1 MARSLLLLLLI
12 AVVAAGGLVW
22 FDYLNVIDLKTDL
35 APVYRLLGKDGR
47 SQGAADPEAALDLD
61 AEREAVLLET
71 LSLRESEIQRQENDL
86 LVRHEEVERIASEL
100 EERTRAVDDREKSM
114 SAALDMASAR
124 DKNIEQLARYYN
136 GMPPQNAV
144 ANLLA
149 QDDQMAI
156 DILRKVEALAQAEGT
171 ASIVSFW
178 FSLMPPQRAAD
189 LQRKMAERP
198 N

>member
-35 APVYRLLGKDGR
+35 APVYRLLGKGGR
-47 SQGAADPEAALDLD
+47 SQEPVDPELPLDLD
-61 AEREAVLLET
+61 AERRAVLLET
-71 LSLRESEIQRQENDL
+71 MDLRESEIRRQEDAL
-86 LVRHEEVERIASEL
+86 LARHEEVERIASEL
-100 EERTRAVDDREKSM
+100 EERSRAVDDREKSM
-114 SAALDMASAR
+114 SAALDMAAAR

-156 DILRKVEALAQAEGT
+156 DILRKVEALAQAAGT
-171 ASIVSFW
+171 TSIVSFW

>member
-35 APVYRLLGKDGR
+35 APVYRLLGKGGR
-47 SQGAADPEAALDLD
+47 SQETADPDARLDLD
-61 AEREAVLLET
+61 NERFAVLLET
-71 LSLRESEIQRQENDL
+71 LALRESEIQRQESEI
-86 LVRHEEVERIASEL
+86 LVRHEENERVANEL
-100 EERTRAVDDREKSM
+100 GDRARELDDREKSQ

-171 ASIVSFW
+171 TSIVSFW
-178 FSLMPPQRAAD
+178 FSLMPPARAAD